1 LKSNLQMIVEL
12 TDFIM
17 TTSLVYLSKNEDNI
31 FELNDINIIISSHIS
46 SILNLLKIIKD
57 SDTSTKPIVDAVIN
71 KVVNF
76 SKTFELVETFELKNN
91 NRKLQ

>member
-1 LKSNLQMIVEL
+1 MIVEL

>member
-1 LKSNLQMIVEL
+1 MKSNLQMIVEL